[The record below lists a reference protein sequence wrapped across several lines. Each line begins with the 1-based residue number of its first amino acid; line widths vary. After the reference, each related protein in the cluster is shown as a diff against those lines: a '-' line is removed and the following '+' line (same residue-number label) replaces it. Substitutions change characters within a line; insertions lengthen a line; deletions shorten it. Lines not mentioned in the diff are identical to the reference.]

1 MSPQDPSPDHSP
13 TGEPEPTPASGS
25 AAKPHG
31 PTGSFDASSVE
42 RSDWI
47 VLGLAFALLVC
58 SFLPWYTVSVEVL
71 GFDGGSSSFNGW
83 NEWWVLIQL
92 LVLAVLGLKAY
103 EVFAK
108 QTLPVPPIV
117 LPAAGAAIVVL
128 TLIALIDGLTSGSGV
143 DGVDAGPGFG
153 LWLALPLSL
162 ALTYFLAL
170 DAQKKGAKLPVRLPG
185 AGA

>member
-1 MSPQDPSPDHSP
+1 MSPQDPSPDHSS

-25 AAKPHG
+25 AARPHAS
-31 PTGSFDASSVE
+31 TGSFDASSVE

-47 VLGLAFALLVC
+47 VLGLAVALLVC

-71 GFDGGSSSFNGW
+71 GFDSDSSASGWNGW
-83 NEWWVLIQL
+83 WTLIQL
-92 LVLAVLGLKAY
+92 LVLAVLALKAY

-108 QTLPVPPIV
+108 QTLPVPPIA

-128 TLIALIDGLTSGSGV
+128 TLIALIQALT
-143 DGVDAGPGFG
+143 DGVGGEGYSAGPGFG
-153 LWLALPLSL
+153 LWLAIPLSI

-170 DAQKKGAKLPVRLPG
+170 DAQKKGATLPVRLPG
-185 AGA
+185 ASV

>member
-1 MSPQDPSPDHSP
+1 MSPQDPSPDHSS
-13 TGEPEPTPASGS
+13 TGEPDPTPAGASS
-25 AAKPHG
+25 AKPVG
-31 PTGSFDASSVE
+31 SSGSFDASSVE

-58 SFLPWYTVSVEVL
+58 SFLPWYNVSVDVL
-71 GFDGGSSSFNGW
+71 GFDTGLGSTNGW
-83 NEWWVLIQL
+83 SGWWTLIQL

-128 TLIALIDGLTSGSGV
+128 TLIAMIEALT
-143 DGVDAGPGFG
+143 DGVGGEGVSAGPGFG
-153 LWLALPLSL
+153 LWLALPLAV

-170 DAQKKGAKLPVRLPG
+170 DAQKKGATLPVRLPG

>member
-13 TGEPEPTPASGS
+13 TGDPEPTPASGS
-25 AAKPHG
+25 AAKPH
-31 PTGSFDASSVE
+31 TLSGSFDASSVE

-58 SFLPWYTVSVEVL
+58 SFLPWYTVSVDVL
-71 GFDGGSSSFNGW
+71 GFDTGSSTNGW
-83 NEWWVLIQL
+83 SGWWTLIQL
-92 LVLAVLGLKAY
+92 LVLAVLALKAY

-108 QTLPVPPIV
+108 QTLPIPPIA

-128 TLIALIDGLTSGSGV
+128 TLIALIEALT
-143 DGVDAGPGFG
+143 DGVGGDGFSAGPGFG
-153 LWLALPLSL
+153 LFLAIPLSL

-170 DAQKKGAKLPVRLPG
+170 DAQKKGATLPVRLPG